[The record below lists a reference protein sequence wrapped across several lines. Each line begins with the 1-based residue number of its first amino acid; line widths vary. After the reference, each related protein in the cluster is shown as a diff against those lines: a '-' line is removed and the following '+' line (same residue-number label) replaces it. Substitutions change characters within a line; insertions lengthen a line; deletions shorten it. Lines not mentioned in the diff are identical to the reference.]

1 MAVFKDSTY
10 FKTGVLMAESKIDLA
25 DLDSKEGKGDTLFT
39 LPKGYV
45 LDSINIEVTEESDE
59 GVKVAIGTI
68 EDNEKFCLVVTNT
81 CGNTGN
87 DVMTEIK
94 KNTNITAYIK
104 EGQATEGQIVVRA
117 KLIAP
122 TLTRLEF

>member
-39 LPKGYV
+39 LPKDYI
-45 LDSINIEVTEESDE
+45 LDSINIEVTESSDE

-68 EDNEKFCLVVTNT
+68 ENNEKFCLVVTNT

-104 EGQATEGQIVVRA
+104 EGQATEGQIIVRA

>member
-39 LPKGYV
+39 LPKDYV
-45 LDSINIEVTEESDE
+45 LDSINIEVTQSSNE

>member
-39 LPKGYV
+39 LPKDYI
-45 LDSINIEVTEESDE
+45 LDSINIEVTQSSND

-68 EDNEKFCLVVTNT
+68 ENNEKFCLVVTNT

-104 EGQATEGQIVVRA
+104 EGQATKGQIVVRA

>member
-45 LDSINIEVTEESDE
+45 LDSINIEVTESSDE

-104 EGQATEGQIVVRA
+104 EGQATEGQIIVRA

>member
-39 LPKGYV
+39 LPKDYI
-45 LDSINIEVTEESDE
+45 LDSINIEVTQSSDD

-68 EDNEKFCLVVTNT
+68 EDNEKFCLVVSNT
-81 CGNTGN
+81 CGNTQN

-104 EGQATEGQIVVRA
+104 EGQATQGQIVVRA

-122 TLTRLEF
+122 TLIRLEF

>member
-1 MAVFKDSTY
+1 
-10 FKTGVLMAESKIDLA
+10 MAESKIDLA

-45 LDSINIEVTEESDE
+45 LDSINIEVTQSSDE

-81 CGNTGN
+81 CGNTQN

-122 TLTRLEF
+122 TLIRLEF

>member
-10 FKTGVLMAESKIDLA
+10 FKTGVLMVESKIDLA

-45 LDSINIEVTEESDE
+45 LDSINIEVTQSSDE

-68 EDNEKFCLVVTNT
+68 EDNEKFCLVVSNT
-81 CGNTGN
+81 CGNTQN

>member
-45 LDSINIEVTEESDE
+45 LDSINIEVTESSHE

-104 EGQATEGQIVVRA
+104 EGQATEGQIIVRA

>member
-39 LPKGYV
+39 LPKDYV
-45 LDSINIEVTEESDE
+45 LDSINIEVTQSSND

-68 EDNEKFCLVVTNT
+68 ENNEKFCLVVSNT

-104 EGQATEGQIVVRA
+104 EGQATKGQIVVRA

>member
-39 LPKGYV
+39 LPKDYI
-45 LDSINIEVTEESDE
+45 LDSINIEVTESSDE

-81 CGNTGN
+81 CGNTQN

>member
-1 MAVFKDSTY
+1 MAIFKDSTY
-10 FKTGVLMAESKIDLA
+10 FRTGMFLAESKIDLV
-25 DLDSKEGKGDTLFT
+25 DFNLKEDKGDTLFT
-39 LPKGYV
+39 LPKGYI
-45 LDSINIEVTEESDE
+45 LDSINIEVTEASDE

-68 EDNEKFCLVVTNT
+68 EDNEKFCLVVANT
-81 CGNTGN
+81 LGNTQN

-104 EGQATEGQIVVRA
+104 EGEVTKGQIVVRA

>member
-39 LPKGYV
+39 LPKDYI
-45 LDSINIEVTEESDE
+45 LDSINIEVTQSSDD

-81 CGNTGN
+81 CGNTQN

-122 TLTRLEF
+122 TLIRLEF

>member
-45 LDSINIEVTEESDE
+45 LDSINIEVTESSDE

>member
-45 LDSINIEVTEESDE
+45 LDSINIEVTESSDE

-81 CGNTGN
+81 CGNTQN

>member
-39 LPKGYV
+39 LPKDYV
-45 LDSINIEVTEESDE
+45 LDSINIEVTEKSDE

-68 EDNEKFCLVVTNT
+68 ENNEKFCLVVSNT

-104 EGQATEGQIVVRA
+104 EGQATKGQIVVRA

>member
-45 LDSINIEVTEESDE
+45 LDSINIEVTESSDE

-81 CGNTGN
+81 CGNTQN

-122 TLTRLEF
+122 TLIRLEF

>member
-45 LDSINIEVTEESDE
+45 LDSINIEVIQSSDE

-68 EDNEKFCLVVTNT
+68 EDNEKFCLVVSNT
-81 CGNTGN
+81 CGNTQN

>member
-39 LPKGYV
+39 LPKDYV
-45 LDSINIEVTEESDE
+45 LDCINIEVTQASDE

-68 EDNEKFCLVVTNT
+68 ENNEKFCLVVSNT
-81 CGNTGN
+81 CGNTQN

-104 EGQATEGQIVVRA
+104 EGKATKGRIVVRA

>member
-45 LDSINIEVTEESDE
+45 LDSINIEVTQSSDE

-68 EDNEKFCLVVTNT
+68 EDNEKFCLVVSNT
-81 CGNTGN
+81 CGNTQN

>member
-45 LDSINIEVTEESDE
+45 LDSINIEVTQSSDE

-81 CGNTGN
+81 CGNTQN

-122 TLTRLEF
+122 TLIRLEF

>member
-39 LPKGYV
+39 LPKDYV

-81 CGNTGN
+81 CGNTQN

>member
-81 CGNTGN
+81 CGNTQN